1 MDKWSICWREV
12 SPRGFALQYCIHCYS
27 PKLSPTCAFPLVQ
40 MRGVVL
46 FSKDFAMGLC
56 PQGWCWG
63 AGRSGMAISYGV
75 EVAHPGSALHTP
87 IPSIPRLR
95 PNKGCSDPGC
105 RFGENKSIA
114 CSWSSVIW
122 RMCSL
127 RPALSLPKQ
136 MHCMLLS
143 SGGWGRKGETLSS
156 NRAASGAGNTSLG
169 CSSSGVRWG
178 WECTWQHRSS
188 CSTALFGSTASS
200 TRAAHCINVSGCANR
215 TELLPGH

>member
-1 MDKWSICWREV
+1 MTLQFYDSVPSAVLQSIFSATSQTSFPINTGAHQHTQTLLPLYHRRAQITGKSHRKELDKWSICWREV
-12 SPRGFALQYCIHCYS
+12 SLRGFALQYCIHCYS

-87 IPSIPRLR
+87 VPSIPRLC

-105 RFGENKSIA
+105 RFGENKISPWLA
-114 CSWSSVIW
+114 AGAV
-122 RMCSL
+122 
-127 RPALSLPKQ
+127 
-136 MHCMLLS
+136 S
-143 SGGWGRKGETLSS
+143 SGGCADSDLPFPSLSKCTACS
-156 NRAASGAGNTSLG
+156 CHLG
-169 CSSSGVRWG
+169 DGGGKVK
-178 WECTWQHRSS
+178 H
-188 CSTALFGSTASS
+188 
-200 TRAAHCINVSGCANR
+200 
-215 TELLPGH
+215 